1 MTAKNNYDYTGSK
14 RSAEHRKR
22 MSESGYKLVQVWAH
36 IEDATNVKDYAT
48 KLRKDR
54 EETK

>member
-22 MSESGYKLVQVWAH
+22 MAESGYKLVQVRAH
-36 IEDATNVKDYAT
+36 IDDAPKVKDYAS

>member
-22 MSESGYKLVQVWAH
+22 MAESGYKLVQVWAH
-36 IEDATNVKDYAT
+36 TDDTTDVKDYASQ
-48 KLRKDR
+48 LRKKRDQ
-54 EETK
+54 TG

>member
-22 MSESGYKLVQVWAH
+22 MAESGYKLVQVWAH

>member
-22 MSESGYKLVQVWAH
+22 MAESGYKLVQVRAH
-36 IEDATNVKDYAT
+36 IDDATKVKDYAS